1 MSTPIS
7 QFILP
12 SLPLLPSPIQVWI
25 KKQIRLPQNKSFA
38 QRQKLSRKSL
48 STKEKIIVNDI
59 PTSPVSP
66 ALAGGFF
73 TTEPPRKPHFSSI
86 LA

>member
-1 MSTPIS
+1 
-7 QFILP
+7 
-12 SLPLLPSPIQVWI
+12 VWI
-25 KKQIRLPQNKSFA
+25 KKQIRLPQSKSFA